1 MISHWSANA
10 TNLGIRH
17 RNKYSRANLT
27 TLLPSLPPPHP
38 PLLPS
43 HPLSFSPLPR
53 DSPPRPRWA
62 SARGVIYYDQRERE
76 ASYEIRTTDITG
88 ETYIYI
94 SMLFFS
100 YIYIFYFFYLLILLY
115 LFFFY
120 SFLFFFLLVLL
131 LPFCN
136 LCISH
141 FSLILPQSLI
151 PPSLPLFLIFFYS
164 LYPSLLF
171 RET

>member
-1 MISHWSANA
+1 MPPILASVTVISIHGRISP
-10 TNLGIRH
+10 H
-17 RNKYSRANLT
+17 SF
-27 TLLPSLPPPHP
+27 PPPPHP

-94 SMLFFS
+94 YLCYFFH
-100 YIYIFYFFYLLILLY
+100 IYIFFTFFTFSS
-115 LFFFY
+115 FFIS
-120 SFLFFFLLVLL
+120 SFLFFFIL
-131 LPFCN
+131 LPPCSSSAILQPLHFLFFPN
-136 LCISH
+136 LTPVPNPP
-141 FSLILPQSLI
+141 FPSLI
-151 PPSLPLFLIFFYS
+151 PHLLLLSL
-164 LYPSLLF
+164 SLL
-171 RET
+171 TL

>member
-27 TLLPSLPPPHP
+27 TLLPSLPPPPPSLPTPPPTPPHLPILLSFPPPPHP

-115 LFFFY
+115 LFFFILFY
-120 SFLFFFLLVLL
+120 SSSSLFFFCHSAT
-131 LPFCN
+131 FA
-136 LCISH
+136 
-141 FSLILPQSLI
+141 
-151 PPSLPLFLIFFYS
+151 FLIF
-164 LYPSLLF
+164 P
-171 RET
+171 